1 MTRTR
6 IKVCG
11 ITSVAE
17 ARSVIDAGVDAIG
30 MIFAESSRKV
40 DLETVLEISAIAP
53 AWVTLVGVFV
63 NPTGAAVE
71 NAHLHGL
78 IPQFSGSEMPEFCE
92 QAAGL
97 RYLKVFHIQP
107 DVQYHA
113 VDFAELDAYAH
124 ATFMFDT
131 SVGGKSGG
139 TGVAFDWGVVKELS
153 RMRPVIVAGGLTPEN
168 VGACVRHV
176 RPFGVDVRSGVETNG
191 VKDEA
196 KVRAFVR
203 AVREADAEA

>member
-1 MTRTR
+1 VNRTR

-11 ITSVAE
+11 ITSVDE
-17 ARSVIDAGVDAIG
+17 ARMVIDAGVDAIG
-30 MIFAESSRKV
+30 MIFAESERKV
-40 DLETVLEISAIAP
+40 SLETAKAIALSTP
-53 AWVTLVGVFV
+53 AWVTLVGVF
-63 NPTGAAVE
+63 T
-71 NAHLHGL
+71 
-78 IPQFSGSEMPEFCE
+78 IPQFSGSEMPEYCE
-92 QAAGL
+92 RATSVFG
-97 RYLKVFHIQP
+97 RYLKVFHIDP
-107 DVQYHA
+107 ALDYLPE
-113 VDFAELDAYAH
+113 DFAELDAYEH

-131 SVGGKSGG
+131 RVGNKAGG
-139 TGVAFDWGVVKELS
+139 TGVPFDWGVVKGLN
-153 RMRPVIVAGGLTPEN
+153 RPAIVAGGLTPEN